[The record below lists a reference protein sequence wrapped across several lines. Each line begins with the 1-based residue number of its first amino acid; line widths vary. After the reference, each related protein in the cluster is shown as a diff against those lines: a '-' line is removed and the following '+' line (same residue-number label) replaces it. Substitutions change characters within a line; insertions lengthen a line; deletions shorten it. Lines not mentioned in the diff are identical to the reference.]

1 MVLQKNTN
9 SLNTYIK
16 TWQTGILMWKKTI
29 TKCKHIQ
36 KELLLEIEL
45 KSDKI
50 G

>member
-1 MVLQKNTN
+1 MADQHFDVKKKN
-9 SLNTYIK
+9 
-16 TWQTGILMWKKTI
+16 I
-29 TKCKHIQ
+29 TKCKHVL